1 MLTEE
6 GMAVQ
11 EYYKEWLR
19 PGHYIQRFFCF

>member
-1 MLTEE
+1 MLAEE

-11 EYYKEWLR
+11 EYNKEWLC